1 MLSYMNQG
9 GAKVPDASLEL
20 PESRRPRQWACQAEP
35 RPWHGTGKG
44 QPEDRVTPTVEYQL
58 WVTVTGQPDQGPGA
72 VVDPDNTWLGPA
84 NFNLKLQR
92 HNKWFQAK
100 ASLGNPMVTLT
111 SQSLLSQVAAGSLS
125 RRYRQGWNWHYKRSR
140 LLVPAVI
147 LFQLEVD
154 KDQWTVWISQWLR
167 GSKKASPWQAHN
179 SCLIFSFQ
187 LQYGAFVPSLP
198 YVLHWLLHLKF

>member
-1 MLSYMNQG
+1 MKFDGEFLNEFINKFQYVISYINCDDELISAWIHLWDHSHDFICNIWWPMNSDINSWRWRISCNLMLSYMNQG

-100 ASLGNPMVTLT
+100 ASFP
-111 SQSLLSQVAAGSLS
+111 
-125 RRYRQGWNWHYKRSR
+125 
-140 LLVPAVI
+140 
-147 LFQLEVD
+147 
-154 KDQWTVWISQWLR
+154 
-167 GSKKASPWQAHN
+167 
-179 SCLIFSFQ
+179 
-187 LQYGAFVPSLP
+187 
-198 YVLHWLLHLKF
+198 